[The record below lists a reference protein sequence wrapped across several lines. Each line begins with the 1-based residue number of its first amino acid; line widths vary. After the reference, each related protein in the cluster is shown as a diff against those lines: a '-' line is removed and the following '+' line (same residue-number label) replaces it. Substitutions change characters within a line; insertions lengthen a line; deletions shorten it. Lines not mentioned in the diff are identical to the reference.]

1 MNMRPKIVIDLGSC
15 NITGATEDRVVTL
28 PSQIIRNTQTD
39 QTVCVGEAVRTQ
51 PAPALPRKLVPA
63 KRDGRLVDYQATQR
77 VIQYMINE
85 LVSWWTLL
93 RPHVLT
99 ALDLQ
104 ATTAESQQV
113 KKAAR
118 IAGAQSVYT
127 TKSTILSAFGAGVS
141 PTSSTGQLV
150 ADIGGGKTEAAVIV
164 RGSVIVSNDISIGG
178 NQLIRDIVT
187 HLEDAYECSISRNQA
202 RHLLSDI
209 GTAIPQDNPA
219 ETSVTDTE
227 NGQEVVVSGNDIA
240 TAIQASLQE
249 MVDCVHELLQ
259 EASAAVLTDISQS
272 GVTIVG
278 GVGNLTYI
286 DRFFSRRLSV
296 PVTVADNPST
306 VVARGGRVAWSQV
319 SQHPQYPQI
328 AQAN

>member
-1 MNMRPKIVIDLGSC
+1 MNMRPKIVIDLGAN

-51 PAPALPRKLVPA
+51 PAPALPKKLVPA
-63 KRDGRLVDYQATQR
+63 KRGSRLVDYQATKR
-77 VIQYMINE
+77 TIQYMINE

-93 RPHVLT
+93 RPHVL
-99 ALDLQ
+99 AAVDLQ

-127 TKSTILSAFGAGVS
+127 TKSIILSAFGAGVS
-141 PTSSTGQLV
+141 PTSSTGELV

-164 RGSVIVSNDISIGG
+164 RGSNVVSNDISTGG
-178 NQLIRDIVT
+178 NQLVRDIVA
-187 HLEDAYECSISRNQA
+187 HLDDAYEWSISRDQA
-202 RHLLSDI
+202 KRLLSDI
-209 GTAIPQDNPA
+209 GTAVSQDNPA
-219 ETSVTDTE
+219 KASVTDTE
-227 NGQEVVVSGNDIA
+227 SGQEVVVSGNDIA
-240 TAIQASLQE
+240 AAIQASLQE
-249 MVDCVHELLQ
+249 IVDCLHKLLQ
-259 EASAAVLTDISQS
+259 EASAALLTDISQS
-272 GVTIVG
+272 GITIGG

-286 DRFFSRRLSV
+286 DTFFSRRLSV
-296 PVTVADNPST
+296 PVAVADNPST
-306 VVARGGRVAWSQV
+306 VVVRGGRVAWSQV
-319 SQHPQYPQI
+319 TQHPQYPHI